1 MTTTVLA
8 VYENGV
14 FHPAGPISLKEGE
27 IVQLTVTPPAAPLS
41 REEAIQRI
49 KAAKTLDEL
58 FAAVQL
64 MPDETPEGYDFYE
77 AMNENRK
84 GERIPYPP
92 EQKGISW

>member
-1 MTTTVLA
+1 MTTSVLA

-14 FHPAGPISLKEGE
+14 FRPTGPVSLKEGE
-27 IVQLTVTPPAAPLS
+27 TVQLTVTPPTPLS
-41 REEAIQRI
+41 RDEVIRRLQE
-49 KAAKTLDEL
+49 AKTIDEWI
-58 FAAVQL
+58 AAASA